1 MPSPALIV
9 PLSAN
14 RFPNKLAPKVLNNI
28 PNILKPNKLF
38 MISASVANAAAVNPN
53 GVITLLANGL
63 STLPGLPLS

>member
-28 PNILKPNKLF
+28 SNILKPNTLL

>member
-28 PNILKPNKLF
+28 PNILKPNTLF
-38 MISASVANAAAVNPN
+38 MISASIANAAAVNPN

>member
-28 PNILKPNKLF
+28 PNILKPNTRF

>member
-28 PNILKPNKLF
+28 PNILKPNTLF
-38 MISASVANAAAVNPN
+38 MISASVAHAAAVNPN